1 MVRDAG
7 MRRWQKYKEDPWK
20 RDEQNDWCRG
30 GLPVPS
36 DQLADGVIWGNMV
49 IQDGVDWLG

>member
-1 MVRDAG
+1 